1 METTPK
7 KMGSGVGVMILKDGK
22 ILLGQRHPD
31 PAKAGSDMQGQGTWT
46 MPGGKLEFGESF
58 EEAAKREIKEETD
71 LDVMLEDLEVVSLTN
86 DFVSTAHYV
95 TIGLLCTKFTGEVK
109 VMEPDVITN
118 WEWFDLNSLPTP
130 IFNLSQRVID
140 NYSSGKIYTA

>member
-1 METTPK
+1 METMPK
-7 KMGSGVGVMILKDGK
+7 KMGSGVGIMILKDGK

-31 PAKAGSDMQGQGTWT
+31 PEKAGSDMQGQGTWT

-71 LDVMLEDLEVVSLTN
+71 LDVEVEDLEVISLTN
-86 DFVSTAHYV
+86 DFVPTAHYV
-95 TIGLLCTKFTGEVK
+95 TIGLLCTEFTGEVK
-109 VMEPDVITN
+109 VMEPDVITK
-118 WEWFDLNSLPTP
+118 WEWFELNNLPSP

-140 NYSSGKIYTA
+140 NYNAGKIYTK